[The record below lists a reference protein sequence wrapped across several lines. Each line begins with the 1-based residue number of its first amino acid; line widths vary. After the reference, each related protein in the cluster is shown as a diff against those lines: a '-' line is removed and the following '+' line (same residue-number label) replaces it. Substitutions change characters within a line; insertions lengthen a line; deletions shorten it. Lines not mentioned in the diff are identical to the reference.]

1 MLTELADMQL
11 QIDALIFGLEVMRA
25 SQADKRKSVD
35 EQIAAI
41 EDQYIEDMAAGDE
54 EIKKMDVKLINLCY
68 TKSIV
73 DAVTVHYESKA
84 EEKLARDSEATAE
97 LYQADDTGGIKAEDW
112 ATFCAKTCVIAP
124 EGVIDL
130 PDDAEADE
138 ESAEESGGETEMQ
151 STGT

>member
-11 QIDALIFGLEVMRA
+11 QIDALISGLEDMRA

-97 LYQADDTGGIKAEDW
+97 FKEADDTGGIKPEDW
-112 ATFCAKTCVIAP
+112 ATFCAKTCVSAP
-124 EGVIDL
+124 EGVEL
-130 PDDAEADE
+130 PEDEPEADQ
-138 ESAEESGGETEMQ
+138 ESAEDADRDTIEAA
-151 STGT
+151 